1 MLCPSTK
8 RYCGRT
14 ANDKSAG
21 TRDANCRY
29 SFEAAAAV
37 FFARGLAAESRGAF
51 AARRRRSTYAL
62 RRLRLTVTRCCWPMR
77 PLL

>member
-14 ANDKSAG
+14 AHDKSAAA
-21 TRDANCRY
+21 TDANDCY
-29 SFEAAAAV
+29 SFAAAAV
-37 FFARGLAAESRGAF
+37 FFARGLAAERRGAL